1 MGKRVLVVAR
11 DLLFRSKLRGVV
23 TTAGAAVAS
32 NDDDCDLAVVEIEA
46 PQWEERVRALVARGV
61 AVLAFGSHVHADLL
75 RLARAA
81 GAEAVP
87 NSQVAEILRVR
98 IGMLG

>member
-1 MGKRVLVVAR
+1 MSKRVLVVAR
-11 DLLFRSKLRGVV
+11 DLLFRSKLRSIV
-23 TTAGAAVAS
+23 TTAGAAEAS
-32 NDDDCDLAVVEIEA
+32 SDHDCDLAVVEIGA
-46 PQWEERVRALVARGV
+46 PEWQERVHVLVVRGV
-61 AVLAFGSHVHADLL
+61 PVLAFGSHVHAELL
-75 RLARAA
+75 RLSREA